1 MDSPNESLGFVLADH
16 GFDVWVGNVRGT
28 KWSHGH
34 ESLSDGDKVTHRLC
48 YIFINL

>member
-34 ESLSDGDKVTHRLC
+34 ESLSDGDKVTRRLC
-48 YIFINL
+48 YIFINF